1 MACQNNDDLWSQR
14 PLKHFPASNRHIS
27 RAAALI
33 AFLILS
39 PLGAGAQSPYKTE
52 LTKDAVIVSA
62 GLGTGIAA
70 LLWHDGLDSLTVEEI
85 NSLSRDDVNAFD
97 RGATYHY
104 SASASTASDILVYT
118 LIASPLA
125 MMFDKRV
132 RDDWEVFLLMYA
144 ETMLWTGV
152 SAQLVKNTIAR
163 TRPFVYN
170 PDVPLDDKTTRD
182 ARKSFYSSHT
192 AYAFASALFLSTTY
206 SSYFPESR
214 WRPYIW
220 VGSLS
225 AAALVGYLRYRA
237 GMHFPTD
244 ILAGAAVGALI
255 GYAIPALHHVN
266 TGDYSV
272 GPAFQYGGIGFKFT
286 MRF

>member
-1 MACQNNDDLWSQR
+1 MTIR
-14 PLKHFPASNRHIS
+14 PLHTNNPHIS
-27 RAAALI
+27 LAAALI

-39 PLGAGAQSPYKTE
+39 PCSAGAQSPYKTE
-52 LTKDAVIVSA
+52 LTKDAIIVSA

-70 LLWHDGLDSLTVEEI
+70 LLLHDTLDPLTVEEI

-104 SASASTASDILVYT
+104 SASASTASDVLVYT

-125 MMFDKRV
+125 MMIDKRV
-132 RDDWEVFLLMYA
+132 REDWKTFLLMYA
-144 ETMLWTGV
+144 ETMVWTGV
-152 SAQLVKNTIAR
+152 SAQLVKSTIAR
-163 TRPFVYN
+163 NRPFVYN
-170 PDVPLDDKTTRD
+170 PEVPLGDKTTRD

-206 SSYFPESR
+206 SSYFPQSR
-214 WRPYIW
+214 WQPYIW

-225 AAALVGYLRYRA
+225 AAVLVGYLRYRA

-266 TGDYSV
+266 TGDYSL
-272 GPAFQYGGIGFKFT
+272 GPAFPYGGVGIMIT
-286 MRF
+286 IRF